1 MNTQLE
7 KIIMLQDLDLMIHEL
22 SDSSTAIEEE
32 KKMGFQLEEQMDTL
46 KKARADLAEEID
58 RGLMAHYNKLLE
70 RYKRAV
76 VPVKNNTCLAC
87 FLKQPTQYSTEQMNE
102 IRTCDHCSR
111 ILYLL

>member
-7 KIIMLQDLDLMIHEL
+7 KILMLQDLDLMINDLGDSDTASAEAEL
-22 SDSSTAIEEE
+22 
-32 KKMGFQLEEQMDTL
+32 GFAMDQLGALQ
-46 KKARADLAEEID
+46 KAREDLATEID
-58 RGLMAHYNKLLE
+58 GKLILHYDQLLG

-76 VPVKNNTCLAC
+76 VPVKNNVCLAC
-87 FLKQPTQYSTEQMNE
+87 FLKQPTQYSTEQMDE

>member
-1 MNTQLE
+1 MNPQLE
-7 KIIMLQDLDLMIHEL
+7 FLIMLQDLDLMISEL
-22 SDSSTAIEEE
+22 SDVKAASQE
-32 KKMGFQLEEQMDTL
+32 KKLGFNLEQHDTL
-46 KKARADLAEEID
+46 TKARADLALKVDGEL
-58 RGLMAHYNKLLE
+58 RAHYHKLHE

-87 FLKQPTQYSTEQMNE
+87 FLKQPTQYSTEQMEE